1 MPPTSLLPCAISEL
15 FLQVSQSGQLTLADR
30 YAIMAAILNPEQVTM
45 EEFQAIDRI
54 LHGLRKGQIRMVD
67 KLSAV

>member
-1 MPPTSLLPCAISEL
+1 
-15 FLQVSQSGQLTLADR
+15 
-30 YAIMAAILNPEQVTM
+30 MAAILNPEQVTM